1 MRIIDS
7 HTHVDEVGA
16 WQDPPEAILRL
27 MDEAGIERAVI
38 MTYRD
43 APALPGAAGAVA
55 PLDYIVQAV
64 RRYPERLIGYA
75 RINPRAGGEADDL
88 LIRAVREQG
97 MKGLKLHPVS
107 YRGLPDAPDTVRI
120 LNLAAE
126 LGIPALFHCGDE
138 EFTLPL
144 QIERAAV
151 ACPAT
156 TIILGHMG
164 GYFHVDD
171 AIAAAERRPNLLL
184 ETSAMPY
191 PHKIREAVERI
202 GAERVLYASDGPG
215 CDPSLEVGKVRLAGL
230 SGPEEE
236 QVFHANIER
245 LLRLST

>member
-16 WQDPPEAILRL
+16 WRDPPEAILRL

-43 APALPGAAGAVA
+43 APAASSRSESLA
-55 PLDYIVQAV
+55 PLEYIREALE
-64 RRYPERLIGYA
+64 RYPDRLIGYA
-75 RINPRAGGEADDL
+75 RINPRAGTEADDL
-88 LIRAVREQG
+88 LIRAVRAQG
-97 MKGLKLHPVS
+97 MRGLKLHPVA
-107 YRGLPDAPDTVRI
+107 YRALPDGPDTLRM
-120 LNLAAE
+120 LRLAAA
-126 LGIPALFHCGDE
+126 LGVPALFHCGDE

-144 QIERAAV
+144 QIERAAA
-151 ACPAT
+151 ACPET

-191 PHKIREAVERI
+191 PAKIAEAVRRI
-202 GAERVLYASDGPG
+202 GAGRVLYASDGPG
-215 CDPSLEVGKVRLAGL
+215 CDPTLEVEKVRLAGL
-230 SGPEEE
+230 SASEEE
-236 QVFHANIER
+236 LVFHANIER
-245 LLRLST
+245 LLGLP